1 MPLTIW
7 RSDCQTSYPSQGAEA
22 PCRFCRS
29 SSQDFRCLDL
39 KNWILLDSLV
49 DSFPGSHPACLLLA
63 SLGVH
68 RRGDQYSTHP
78 GSAQPPIGRGRH
90 SKRGAARTILSSESL
105 WSKYLSKQGG
115 RYPITQRAFMV
126 TVLEYREV
134 PLLLVSLCQGE
145 SMQAF
150 RKPLNESSCIF
161 AKAVVGAPCSCSHQ
175 PVSLVITGAA
185 GRRFTL
191 SLQIQT
197 FQVQTA
203 EPRQFTELLLLCCLC
218 RFSNI
223 VKLYSSC
230 SEMAAQGGRS
240 RYSMMN
246 PMVIEEGGAIRL
258 RTQFV
263 VSAT

>member
-1 MPLTIW
+1 MCAN
-7 RSDCQTSYPSQGAEA
+7 DVG
-22 PCRFCRS
+22 
-29 SSQDFRCLDL
+29 
-39 KNWILLDSLV
+39 
-49 DSFPGSHPACLLLA
+49 LLLGVPA
-63 SLGVH
+63 SATFSIN
-68 RRGDQYSTHP
+68 QSQ
-78 GSAQPPIGRGRH
+78 S
-90 SKRGAARTILSSESL
+90 
-105 WSKYLSKQGG
+105 
-115 RYPITQRAFMV
+115 MV
-126 TVLEYREV
+126 TVLKYREV
-134 PLLLVSLCQGE
+134 PLMLVSLCQGE

-258 RTQFV
+258 RTQCV

>member
-1 MPLTIW
+1 
-7 RSDCQTSYPSQGAEA
+7 
-22 PCRFCRS
+22 
-29 SSQDFRCLDL
+29 
-39 KNWILLDSLV
+39 
-49 DSFPGSHPACLLLA
+49 
-63 SLGVH
+63 
-68 RRGDQYSTHP
+68 
-78 GSAQPPIGRGRH
+78 
-90 SKRGAARTILSSESL
+90 
-105 WSKYLSKQGG
+105 
-115 RYPITQRAFMV
+115 MV

-134 PLLLVSLCQGE
+134 SLMLVSRWVNAGIPATSLTLLFQ
-145 SMQAF
+145 QPL
-150 RKPLNESSCIF
+150 KPLNESSCIF
-161 AKAVVGAPCSCSHQ
+161 AKTVVGAPCSCSHQ

-197 FQVQTA
+197 FQVQTT

-258 RTQFV
+258 RTQCV